1 MTALQNRVRKLAER
15 LGDPDDIQARAQAI
29 VRNMSLEEIHAEL
42 RACMLKNGYDPT
54 LPHDE
59 AVVAYIALLEA
70 KAPTLSSVDQECV
83 RQEVILLR
91 RGPNFLHKLFPESPR
106 QTMEASHV

>member
-1 MTALQNRVRKLAER
+1 MTAIRRRLEKLEASCPT
-15 LGDPDDIQARAQAI
+15 DPMARAQAI

-42 RACMLKNGYDPT
+42 RACMLKGGYDPT

-59 AVVAYIALLEA
+59 AVLAYIARLEA
-70 KAPTLSSVDQECV
+70 KAPTLSPLDQECV

-91 RGPNFLHKLFPESPR
+91 QGPNFLRVMFPESPPAA
-106 QTMEASHV
+106 EVA